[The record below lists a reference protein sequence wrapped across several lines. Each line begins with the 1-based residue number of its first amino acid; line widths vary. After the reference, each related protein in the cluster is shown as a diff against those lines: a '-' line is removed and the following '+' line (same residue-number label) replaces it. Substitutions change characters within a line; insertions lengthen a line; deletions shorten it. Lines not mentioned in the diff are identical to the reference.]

1 MINFFQ
7 IKSYINHWL
16 SKVDEHS
23 IHSPFFFDFYNKVIK
38 PKDGLTGFEEI
49 EKTRA
54 NLLQNQ
60 SEVSV
65 KDLGAQSKHFI
76 SSKRTIAQVAA
87 TSLSPEKI
95 TQFIYRA
102 ISHVDAKQ
110 IVELGTSM
118 GITTLYMAKKEN
130 VFVNTFEGNS
140 SMINI
145 ALTNFEY
152 FEAKNINLIEGNID
166 ETLPRFLQTPMKI
179 DFVLMDA
186 NHRYEPTIHYFHL
199 LTKRI
204 ADKGVIVVDDIY
216 NSEEMGR
223 AWHKLKN
230 HQLVY
235 GSIDLFRCG
244 ILFFDPALNKQHYV
258 WSL

>member
-1 MINFFQ
+1 VVKFFQ
-7 IKSYINHWL
+7 VKSYLNHWL
-16 SKVDEHS
+16 SSVDEHS
-23 IHSPFFFDFYNKVIK
+23 IHSPFFFDLYNKVIK
-38 PKDGLTGFEEI
+38 PIDDLTGFKEI
-49 EKTRA
+49 EKTRTQ
-54 NLLQNQ
+54 LLQNQ

-65 KDLGAQSKHFI
+65 NDLGAQSKHFKKN
-76 SSKRTIAQVAA
+76 KRTIAQVAA

-95 TQFIYRA
+95 THFIHRLLLYL
-102 ISHVDAKQ
+102 DTKQ

-130 VFVNTFEGNS
+130 AFVNTFEGNP

-166 ETLPRFLQTPMKI
+166 DTLPKFLQTPMKI

-186 NHRYEPTIHYFHL
+186 NHRYQPTLHYFHL

-216 NSEEMGR
+216 NSEEMGKV
-223 AWHKLKN
+223 WQKLKN
-230 HQLVY
+230 HDLVY

-244 ILFFDPALNKQHYV
+244 ILFFDPALNKQHYI
-258 WSL
+258 WSV

>member
-1 MINFFQ
+1 MAKLFQ
-7 IKSYINHWL
+7 IKSYLNHWL
-16 SKVDEHS
+16 NAVDEHS
-23 IHSPFFFDFYNKVIK
+23 IHSPFFFELYNKVIK
-38 PKDGLTGFEEI
+38 PSTVLTGFEEI

-54 NLLQNQ
+54 QLLQNK

-65 KDLGAQSKHFI
+65 SDLGAQSKHFKN
-76 SSKRTIAQVAA
+76 SKRTIAQVAA

-95 TQFIYRA
+95 AQFIYRLL
-102 ISHVDAKQ
+102 SYLDGKQ

-130 VFVNTFEGNS
+130 VFVNTFEGNP
-140 SMINI
+140 SMVNI

-152 FEAKNINLIEGNID
+152 FETKNINLIEGNIND
-166 ETLPRFLQTPMKI
+166 TLQEFLQTPMKI

-186 NHRYEPTIHYFHL
+186 NHRYQPTLHYFHL
-199 LTKRI
+199 LTKRM

-223 AWHKLKN
+223 VWQKLKT
-230 HQLVY
+230 HDLVY

-244 ILFFDPALNKQHYV
+244 ILFFDTALNKQHYV
-258 WSL
+258 WSF

>member
-1 MINFFQ
+1 VIFFQ
-7 IKSYINHWL
+7 VKSYLNHWL
-16 SKVDEHS
+16 TTFDEHS

-38 PKDGLTGFEEI
+38 PKDRLAGFEEI

-54 NLLQNQ
+54 QLLQNQ
-60 SEVSV
+60 GEVSIS
-65 KDLGAQSKHFI
+65 DLGAKSPHFK

-95 TQFIYRA
+95 TQLIFRIIVYF
-102 ISHVDAKQ
+102 DAKQ

-118 GITTLYMAKKEN
+118 GVTTLYMAKKEN
-130 VFVNTFEGNS
+130 ASVHTFEGNP
-140 SMINI
+140 SMVNI
-145 ALTNFEY
+145 ALTNFEF
-152 FEAKNINLIEGNID
+152 FEVKNIRLVEGNLD
-166 ETLPRFLQTPMKI
+166 ETLDRFIQTSVKI
-179 DFVLMDA
+179 DFALMDA
-186 NHRYEPTIHYFHL
+186 NHRYEPTLNYFHL
-199 LTKRI
+199 LTKRM

-216 NSEEMGR
+216 HSQEMAR
-223 AWHKLKN
+223 AWNKLKN
-230 HQLVY
+230 HELVY

>member
-1 MINFFQ
+1 MFFFQ
-7 IKSYINHWL
+7 LKSYLNHWL
-16 SKVDEHS
+16 SVVDEHS

-38 PKDGLTGFEEI
+38 SKTELSGFEEI
-49 EKTRA
+49 EKTRTK
-54 NLLQNQ
+54 LLQNQ

-65 KDLGAQSKHFI
+65 KDLGAQSKHFKN
-76 SSKRTIAQVAA
+76 SKRSIAQVAA

-95 TQFIYRA
+95 TQFIYRLL
-102 ISHVDAKQ
+102 SHLDAKH

-118 GITTLYMAKKEN
+118 GVTSLYMAKKEN
-130 VFVNTFEGNS
+130 AFVNTFEGNP

-145 ALTNFEY
+145 ALTNFEC
-152 FEAKNINLIEGNID
+152 FETKNINLIEGNID
-166 ETLPRFLQTPMKI
+166 DTLPKFLQIPMKI

-186 NHRYEPTIHYFHL
+186 NHRYQPTLHYFHL

-223 AWHKLKN
+223 VWQKLKN
-230 HQLVY
+230 HDLVY